1 MNLRVPD
8 HVRHH
13 SEDHGAVVILDTTG
27 GKWLALNATAGDFW
41 RAWEVGCGFE
51 AGVRAVAARYPR
63 MPLEALLADGQRLM
77 DELIHRG
84 LLTTDAPPAP
94 RPPSTLPE
102 MPGNGTGAARGATG
116 PVGSASRP
124 VDAPSGLAHGTAAT
138 AGGTALMAETAAPA
152 ELPRLG
158 WGRGG
163 LALCFLIA
171 TCLIVRCF
179 SFRIQLALVRATR
192 RWCRRGAGSDEAA
205 ATVATVDWAARR
217 YPGRA
222 ACLEQSLTAVLLAA
236 AARRRL
242 DWCLGAAPD
251 PYRFHAWV
259 EAHGRPVPTQG
270 DPATP
275 LGYARLLSA

>member
-8 HVRHH
+8 HIRHH
-13 SEDHGAVVILDTTG
+13 SPDHGGVVILDTSG
-27 GKWLALNATAGDFW
+27 GKWLALNTTAGDFW

-63 MPLEALLADGQRLM
+63 IPLEALLADGQRLM

-84 LLTTDAPPAP
+84 LLTTDTSPNL
-94 RPPSTLPE
+94 RPPTTLPE
-102 MPGNGTGAARGATG
+102 MPGNETGPVGRGVG
-116 PVGSASRP
+116 PVGSASGP
-124 VDAPSGLAHGTAAT
+124 VDAASVIAHANAAT
-138 AGGTALMAETAAPA
+138 AGGTALMAETAAPV
-152 ELPRLG
+152 ELPRLS

-192 RWCRRGAGSDEAA
+192 RWCRRGAGPEEAA

-217 YPGRA
+217 YPWRA
-222 ACLEQSLTAVLLAA
+222 ACLERSLTAVLLAA
-236 AARRRL
+236 AVGRRL

-259 EAHGRPVPTQG
+259 EAQGRPIPAG
-270 DPATP
+270 DDPASA

>member
-1 MNLRVPD
+1 MNLRIPD

-13 SEDHGAVVILDTTG
+13 SQDHGGVIILDTSG

-41 RAWEVGCGFE
+41 RAWEERCGFE
-51 AGVRAVAARYPR
+51 AGVCAVTARYPR
-63 MPLEALLADGQRLM
+63 MPLETLLADGQRLM

-84 LLTTDAPPAP
+84 LLTTDASPAP
-94 RPPSTLPE
+94 RPPSAFPE
-102 MPGNGTGAARGATG
+102 MPGNGTGPAGSDAG
-116 PVGSASRP
+116 PVGSASRL
-124 VDAPSGLAHGTAAT
+124 VDTASGPSHATDAT

-152 ELPRLG
+152 QLPGLR
-158 WGRGG
+158 WGRGA
-163 LALCFLIA
+163 LAMCFLIA

-192 RWCRRGAGSDEAA
+192 RWCRRVAGSQEAA

-236 AARRRL
+236 AVGRRL

-259 EAHGRPVPTQG
+259 EAQGRPVPTR
-270 DPATP
+270 DDHASA